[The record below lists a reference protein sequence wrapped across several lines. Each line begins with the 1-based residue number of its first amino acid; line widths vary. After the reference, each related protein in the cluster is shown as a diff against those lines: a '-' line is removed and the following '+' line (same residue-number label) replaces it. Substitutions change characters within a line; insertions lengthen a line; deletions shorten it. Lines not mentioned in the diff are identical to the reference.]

1 MLCAC
6 LCLLLLTGCHQE
18 KTEKVSLQEDTI
30 SYQDI
35 DFSQFHCG
43 DIINLQNIRY
53 LSNLAIPGKWKHSL
67 IYLGSLTQVQEVIQE
82 DYPYYQKIV
91 EHFHTGEEKLVLD
104 ANSTGVKIRKFEDM
118 ANLKK
123 ESYLKALTC
132 YRLKKDNDFIQSF
145 IEKAMDYYN
154 TPYDFEMNSQDDYA
168 LYCSE
173 LIYRALQKNN
183 IELHSVSQV
192 FNYDVITP
200 TDLINELQEKNLVEQ
215 IMILEK

>member
-1 MLCAC
+1 MPD
-6 LCLLLLTGCHQE
+6 
-18 KTEKVSLQEDTI
+18 VN
-30 SYQDI
+30 
-35 DFSQFHCG
+35 F
-43 DIINLQNIRY
+43 
-53 LSNLAIPGKWKHSL
+53 
-67 IYLGSLTQVQEVIQE
+67 GS
-82 DYPYYQKIV
+82 K
-91 EHFHTGEEKLVLD
+91 
-104 ANSTGVKIRKFEDM
+104 
-118 ANLKK
+118 
-123 ESYLKALTC
+123 
-132 YRLKKDNDFIQSF
+132 KKDNDFIQSF

-200 TDLINELQEKNLVEQ
+200 TDLINELQEKNLVEH

>member
-6 LCLLLLTGCHQE
+6 LCLLLLTGCHQD
-18 KTEKVSLQEDTI
+18 KTETVSFQEETI
-30 SYQDI
+30 SYQNI

-67 IYLGSLTQVQEVIQE
+67 IYLGSLTQVQEVIEE
-82 DYPYYQKIV
+82 DHPYYQKIV
-91 EHFHTGEEKLVLD
+91 KHFHTGEEKLVLD
-104 ANSTGVKIRKFEDM
+104 ANSTGVKIRTFEDM

-154 TPYDFEMNSQDDYA
+154 TPYDFEMNTQDDHA

-173 LIYRALQKNN
+173 FIYRALEKNN

-200 TDLINELQEKNLVEQ
+200 TDLINELQEKDLVEH
-215 IMILEK
+215 ILILEN